1 MKPPSRGNIGLGS
14 NLTLLLS
21 PYCGAECHGGVT
33 FDNFKGCIK
42 IWAVAAQKNPPPPGL
57 GVPAHN
63 TKLLTAEVN
72 YVDTYPV
79 CVHDHLNTK
88 YCFARREALKF

>member
-42 IWAVAAQKNPPPPGL
+42 IWAVAAQKNPPLPGWESQHTIQNCS
-57 GVPAHN
+57 P
-63 TKLLTAEVN
+63 
-72 YVDTYPV
+72 
-79 CVHDHLNTK
+79 
-88 YCFARREALKF
+88 RR